1 MLSPKYNVENKFEIG
16 IDEAGRGP
24 LFGRLYVAA
33 VILPEVLYDVLLD
46 VLPEEDVKKKT
57 ATKKKKDIGWSM
69 VKDSKKIKNRATMTS
84 ISNYIKENAKAWAI
98 HFIEHDV
105 IDKINIRQ
113 SVFQGMHECIKQI
126 TSKLALNHNNNN
138 DKNKIFLLI
147 DGNDFK
153 PYSVYNEAT
162 ESLTTLPYETI
173 EGGDNKYLAIAAAS
187 ILAKCARDDYI
198 DELCILH
205 PELCERY
212 NIHKNMGYGTKAHL
226 DGIVEHGITQW
237 HRASYGRCKDAELHV
252 V

>member
-1 MLSPKYNVENKFEIG
+1 MLSPKYNIENKFEIG

-33 VILPEVLYDVLLD
+33 V
-46 VLPEEDVKKKT
+46 VLPEKVSLHVEEGKKT
-57 ATKKKKDIGWSM
+57 SKKNKDPSWLM
-69 VKDSKKIKNRATMTS
+69 VKDSKKIKKRTTITS
-84 ISNYIKENAKAWAI
+84 ISNFIKENATAWAI

-113 SVFQGMHECIKQI
+113 SVFQGMHECIKQVI
-126 TSKLALNHNNNN
+126 TKLALNNN
-138 DKNKIFLLI
+138 KKEIFLLI

-153 PYSVYNEAT
+153 PFTVYDDES
-162 ESLTTLPYETI
+162 ESLYTFPYETI

-237 HRASYGRCKDAELHV
+237 HRASYGRCKDAELRAI
-252 V
+252 